1 MKSESELAFEYIRKN
16 GWQFYN
22 SLTALE
28 KALYIGKVKRSIDF
42 KLFVL
47 RQRIFEALNTLRR

>member
-1 MKSESELAFEYIRKN
+1 MKSESDLAFEYIKKN

-22 SLTALE
+22 SLTVLE
-28 KALYIGKVKRSIDF
+28 KALYIGKVKRSVDF

-47 RQRIFEALNTLRR
+47 RQRMCEALNTLRR